1 MLHCLYARSSQHG
14 IALRHFQL
22 RYIPV
27 FANDGSNRSYKLIE
41 VPEGHHDLSHHGG
54 NKDKQAKIAKI
65 NRFHI
70 SQFAYLLDKMKAAR
84 ESEGTLL
91 DNSMI
96 VLGGGISDGN
106 RHNHDELPILL
117 AGQGGGTLKPGRHIR
132 VKKETPLTNL
142 YLGMLDRVGV
152 PTEKLGDSTGK
163 LESLS

>member
-1 MLHCLYARSSQHG
+1 MCDLMVLA
-14 IALRHFQL
+14 FQADL
-22 RYIPV
+22 TRVATFV
-27 FANDGSNRSYKLIE
+27 FANDGSNRSYKLID

-54 NKDKQAKIAKI
+54 NKEKQAKIAKI

-70 SQFAYLLDKMKAAR
+70 NQYAYLLEKMKAIQ
-84 ESEGTLL
+84 EGEGNLL

-96 VLGGGISDGN
+96 VLGAGISDGN

-117 AGQGGGTLKPGRHIR
+117 AGKGGGTLKPGRHIR

-142 YLGMLDRVGV
+142 YLGMLDRIGV